1 MIHTIQEITELPM
14 IVVLYRAGASGEF
27 LSHAITQSFDSITK
41 TAQFWENNN
50 RCKYFDLFDRN
61 LNSGFDCVDHN
72 ELIRGVNLYLDQN
85 KPTNTTHIA
94 VSHPRDCNI
103 AFLQEHLISTPIIE
117 IATNNPVSKKF
128 IANAAKTKI
137 NQHQIDLKNLNRQ
150 PGQIADKFPNH
161 LVIEWEDFILNKT
174 ESVFY
179 KISDFIQKSG
189 SVDTF
194 CDCVADYKK
203 RNANLLQTLVGNES

>member
-1 MIHTIQEITELPM
+1 M
-14 IVVLYRAGASGEF
+14 
-27 LSHAITQSFDSITK
+27 
-41 TAQFWENNN
+41 
-50 RCKYFDLFDRN
+50 
-61 LNSGFDCVDHN
+61 
-72 ELIRGVNLYLDQN
+72 
-85 KPTNTTHIA
+85 
-94 VSHPRDCNI
+94 SHPRNSSI
-103 AFLQEHLISTPIIE
+103 AFLQEHLISATIIE
-117 IATNNPVSKKF
+117 IATNNFVSKKF

-137 NQHQIDLKNLNRQ
+137 TQHVIDTKNLNRL

-203 RNANLLQTLVGNES
+203 RNADLIQTLNES